1 MAGAIVWWA
10 EELGGWRRAG
20 LFGLVGTTGASQLAG
35 GKMKWFSVGDQIG
48 LSCPVLSRAGL
59 IGNGSCLEIPRRGTI
74 ITIRQAG
81 LRAHLPQLPGCSL
94 VRPGRAISKLLLL
107 LLLLLPP
114 TDATPVRQ
122 TGKERQR
129 RAGSGMGGWRNAA
142 TASRA
147 AASLA
152 FCTCACA
159 CWPCTLAAWP
169 WACESCRLLPPISTS
184 EPLLPLRGAASCVS
198 SRSSQCRDFHVSP
211 ED

>member
-1 MAGAIVWWA
+1 M
-10 EELGGWRRAG
+10 
-20 LFGLVGTTGASQLAG
+20 
-35 GKMKWFSVGDQIG
+35 
-48 LSCPVLSRAGL
+48 
-59 IGNGSCLEIPRRGTI
+59 SCLVPCRADRQWLVFGNSKTWYNNND
-74 ITIRQAG
+74 QAG
-81 LRAHLPQLPGCSL
+81 RAASASPPAPRMQSSP
-94 VRPGRAISKLLLL
+94 PGRAISKLLLL

-159 CWPCTLAAWP
+159 CWPCAVAA